1 MIWPLGT
8 LQNCVA
14 YRTFVLPLLPFPSPP
29 AHSSQMCCQPQRE
42 RFVMSEMDSAPA
54 YPQGFYTHSKPTGR
68 VVCYDDIDDDND
80 DVLL

>member
-1 MIWPLGT
+1 
-8 LQNCVA
+8 
-14 YRTFVLPLLPFPSPP
+14 
-29 AHSSQMCCQPQRE
+29 
-42 RFVMSEMDSAPA
+42 MSEMDSAPA